1 MTHDWF
7 EITRMTQGLPITV
20 EKVRLLK
27 ENISLE
33 GSFELPPLAQL
44 SVEDQIFIVAFLR
57 SHGSIKEM
65 EEMFGKSYP
74 TVKNRL
80 NSIAKKLEFVEVDP
94 PASKS
99 EILDQLDSGSITV
112 EQAIE
117 KLRSVQ

>member
-80 NSIAKKLEFVEVDP
+80 NSIAKKLEFVEIDP